1 MTTLSN
7 RSHAA
12 RGIAQHHP
20 YARLY
25 RAMILRAVHDLSQTQ
40 HREEAREWLLSP
52 ESDYAFVTAGI
63 SPNNIRQQVL

>member
-12 RGIAQHHP
+12 RRVAQYRP

-25 RAMILRAVHDLSQTQ
+25 RAVILRAVHDLSQQ
-40 HREEAREWLLSP
+40 EHGDDAREWLLSP
-52 ESDYAFVTAGI
+52 ESDYAFCTAGM
-63 SPNNIRQQVL
+63 SSNNIRQQML